1 MQRRQFHLSPRKNLL
16 HTMLWD
22 TSRSK
27 NFAAKSTIFSHFV
40 SSSLSSSSSSL
51 SSRWSRLGRELRT
64 LKKAVD
70 LWLRFG
76 DQDIIAAP
84 PYFMIIIILL
94 LLIVIIITNHHH
106 CHMMIR
112 RFWASQWR
120 RSTSLVCSNVRRNT
134 PRLQRVFST
143 SPRLT
148 YNVIIFII
156 VENVTVW
163 WRWSYWWWLLSDPSP
178 IIVYPCHS
186 LTH

>member
-1 MQRRQFHLSPRKNLL
+1 MSKQTNAKAPISSVTEEKSSAHKVMRHILIRKFCGKKY
-16 HTMLWD
+16 H
-22 TSRSK
+22 
-27 NFAAKSTIFSHFV
+27 IFTFV
-40 SSSLSSSSSSL
+40 SSSSSSVSSL

-148 YNVIIFII
+148 YNVIILMINDYGEERSSTPEYEEFKWCLKQNKI
-156 VENVTVW
+156 
-163 WRWSYWWWLLSDPSP
+163 
-178 IIVYPCHS
+178 
-186 LTH
+186 